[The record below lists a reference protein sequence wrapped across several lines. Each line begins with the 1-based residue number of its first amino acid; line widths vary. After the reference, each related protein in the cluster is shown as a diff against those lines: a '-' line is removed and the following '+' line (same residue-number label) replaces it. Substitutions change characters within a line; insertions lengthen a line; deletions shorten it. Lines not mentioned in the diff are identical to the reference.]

1 MDRLKEIAKNLD
13 SKDKLSKFRE
23 KFILPKDK
31 IYLDG
36 NSLGVLAKDIIGE
49 INHTIKEEWGNNL
62 ISSWNKS
69 WIKLPRMISQKLAS
83 IIKSKKDEVYVGSST
98 SINLFKLIKSILQS
112 NKSIKNISTDNLN
125 FPSDKYICELIAKDF
140 NIDFNFLDYGSDLM
154 ADIDKLKVIKSLL
167 YDNGLTIKGAVEQL
181 KKIDTNEGLTNKEII
196 IQTNDGKDSL
206 DIKQLIINE
215 LIEIRSS
222 L

>member
-1 MDRLKEIAKNLD
+1 M
-13 SKDKLSKFRE
+13 
-23 KFILPKDK
+23 
-31 IYLDG
+31 
-36 NSLGVLAKDIIGE
+36 
-49 INHTIKEEWGNNL
+49 
-62 ISSWNKS
+62 
-69 WIKLPRMISQKLAS
+69 
-83 IIKSKKDEVYVGSST
+83 
-98 SINLFKLIKSILQS
+98 
-112 NKSIKNISTDNLN
+112 
-125 FPSDKYICELIAKDF
+125 
-140 NIDFNFLDYGSDLM
+140 
-154 ADIDKLKVIKSLL
+154 